1 MQFIRPGFLS
11 ITWLNWVSCR
21 RSTPLSSAKER
32 MIARAAREIAPGMV
46 VNLGIGL
53 PTRVVNHLAADFPVC
68 LHTENGLAGI
78 GPALPPEQ
86 ADRNLIDAGGG
97 YVSTVPGS
105 AFFDSATSFAMV
117 RSGRLDLTMLGAFE
131 VGANGDLANWK
142 IPGKFSPGAGGGIE
156 LAQKARRVVV
166 LTTHTDRAG
175 NPKLKAECAL
185 PLTARG
191 CVARIFT
198 DLAVIDVSPQG
209 FVLAETAKGVSAAE
223 VAEATG
229 APLIRPDTDLPAF

>member
-1 MQFIRPGFLS
+1 LS
-11 ITWLNWVSCR
+11 NAR
-21 RSTPLSSAKER
+21 DR

-53 PTRVVNHLAADFPVC
+53 PTKVINHLSADFPVC

-78 GPALPPEQ
+78 GPTLPPEM
-86 ADRNLIDAGGG
+86 ADRNLIDAGGA

-142 IPGKFSPGAGGGIE
+142 IPGKFSPGVGGGIE

-175 NPKLKAECAL
+175 NPKLKAACSL
-185 PLTARG
+185 PLTAHR

-198 DLAVIDVSPQG
+198 DMAVIDVGPQG
-209 FVLAETAKGVSAAE
+209 FVLVELAEGISLPE
-223 VAEATG
+223 VIEATG
-229 APLIRPDTDLPAF
+229 APVVLPETPPATF

>member
-1 MQFIRPGFLS
+1 MS
-11 ITWLNWVSCR
+11 N
-21 RSTPLSSAKER
+21 AKER

-53 PTRVVNHLAADFPVC
+53 PTQVVNHLSSDFPVC
-68 LHTENGLAGI
+68 LHTENGLTGI
-78 GPALPPEQ
+78 GPVLGPDR
-86 ADRNLIDAGGG
+86 ADRNLIDAGGA

-105 AFFDSATSFAMV
+105 AFMDSAASFSIV

-131 VGANGDLANWK
+131 VSADGDLANWK
-142 IPGKFSPGAGGGIE
+142 IPGKFSPGVGGGIE

-175 NPKLKAECAL
+175 QPKLKHRCTL

-191 CVARIFT
+191 CVSRIFT
-198 DLAVIDVSPQG
+198 DIAVIDVTARG
-209 FVLAETAKGVSAAE
+209 FVLVETATGVTPSQ
-223 VAEATG
+223 VANATD
-229 APLIRPDTDLPAF
+229 APLIVPDATPPSF